1 MNNKKKKLGEMLL
14 EAGYIDETQLKS
26 ALSYQE
32 EWGGRLGSIIIKRG
46 FVTEQEMLS
55 VIEKQFRLPSISLE
69 GMEKPSEEALE
80 TVKVDI
86 AKKFCIFPLRLEGK
100 TLVIAISDPTD
111 LKTLDDIGFQ
121 VGLRVKPLLA
131 LESDIM
137 RAIGVHY
144 EGKVGLGRTFRIDRE
159 KLKEETSPSMPSAE
173 TYEIIREVVRETPE
187 AGKLAEE
194 SEETSQRAVM
204 EGLIDLLVAKG
215 IFTKEE
221 LLNHIITKKRS

>member
-1 MNNKKKKLGEMLL
+1 MNKKKKLGEMLL

-55 VIEKQFRLPSISLE
+55 IIEKQFRLPSISLE
-69 GMEKPSEEALE
+69 GMEKPSEEVLK
-80 TVKVDI
+80 TVKIDI

-111 LKTLDDIGFQ
+111 LKTLDDVGFQIGF
-121 VGLRVKPLLA
+121 RVKPLLA

-137 RAIGVHY
+137 RAIEEHY

-159 KLKEETSPSMPSAE
+159 KLKEEITPETPSE
-173 TYEIIREVVRETPE
+173 EDYEIIREVVRETPE
-187 AGKLAEE
+187 TGKLAEKA
-194 SEETSQRAVM
+194 EETSQRAVM

-221 LLNHIITKKRS
+221 LLNYIVSKKRS

>member
-14 EAGYIDETQLKS
+14 EAGLIDETQLKS

-46 FVTEQEMLS
+46 FVTEQEMIS
-55 VIEKQFRLPSISLE
+55 VIEKQLGLSCVSLE
-69 GMEKPSEEALE
+69 EIEKPSQEVLNA
-80 TVKVDI
+80 VKIDI
-86 AKKFCIFPLRLEGK
+86 AKKFCIFPIKSEGK
-100 TLVIAISDPTD
+100 TLLIAVSDPTD
-111 LKTLDDIGFQ
+111 LKTLDDIIFQ
-121 VGLRVKPLLA
+121 LGVRVKPVLA

-144 EGKVGLGRTFRIDRE
+144 EGKQGPGSTFRLDRE
-159 KLKEETSPSMPSAE
+159 KLKEEIIPERPSEES
-173 TYEIIREVVRETPE
+173 YEIIREIVRETPE
-187 AGKLAEE
+187 TEKLSKET
-194 SEETSQRAVM
+194 EETSHRAVM

-221 LLNHIITKKRS
+221 LLNYIISKKRS